1 MELASNCDVALIGGD
16 AGRRARLRGWLEMA
30 GFCVARVEGG
40 DENPRQLLAQNPRVV
55 LVDYD
60 LQGSDG
66 ITFCEEVRR
75 NPEHAST
82 YLVLITTPDR
92 DELKSLAIA
101 RGADDFL
108 TPGSD
113 ESDVVSRVRVGAAM
127 WALRHKL
134 RSAAITDG
142 LTGLYN
148 HDYLNRILET
158 EMSRSRRYGH
168 CLAFIMIDVDHFK
181 TINDTYGHLVG
192 NTVLEQISLAL
203 KESVRDVDT
212 VARFGGEE
220 FAVVLPE
227 ARSSDALVVA
237 ERMRMAV
244 QQTVYTK
251 ELRGYRVTASFG
263 VADSDDPRLSTA
275 ADLVDLADRAMY
287 HAKRLGRDRVVCA
300 SEMTEGDSDAGDDCI
315 QVDEVESL
323 RRRVAALSAAAKEA
337 YLQSLSSLLQAL
349 DEKDPYSARHSR
361 NAALYAER
369 VARAMGC
376 SKGLIKAARNA
387 ALLHDIGKVGI
398 PDRILLKPESLGAME
413 QMLMDQVPAVS
424 TRIVDHLHILESEV
438 LIIRHQREHYD
449 GSGIPGQLR
458 GDQIPIGSRIL
469 MVVDAFDAMTT
480 DRVYR
485 DRMSIEEA
493 VDELVRYSGTQF
505 DPKVVAALRSA
516 LSSEQVMWEARI
528 TETVRM
534 LGPVEAAAAG

>member
-16 AGRRARLRGWLEMA
+16 AGRRARLRGWLEQA
-30 GFCVARVEGG
+30 GFRVARVEGG
-40 DENPRQLLAQNPRVV
+40 AEDPERLLAQHPKVV

-60 LQGSDG
+60 LADGDG
-66 ITFCEEVRR
+66 ISFCEEVRR
-75 NPEHAST
+75 NPEHACT
-82 YLVLITTPDR
+82 YLVLVTAPDR

-101 RGADDFL
+101 RGVDDYL
-108 TPGSD
+108 TPPND
-113 ESDVVSRVRVGAAM
+113 AFDVVSRVRVGAAM

-148 HDYLNRILET
+148 HDYLNRVLET

-168 CLAFIMIDVDHFK
+168 CLAFIMVDVDHFK

-227 ARSSDALVVA
+227 ARSSDAVVVA

-263 VADSDDPRLSTA
+263 VADSDDPRFSTA

-287 HAKRLGRDRVVCA
+287 LAKRQGRDRVVCA
-300 SEMTEGDSDAGDDCI
+300 SELAECRSDAGDDCI
-315 QVDEVESL
+315 QVDEVEAL

-349 DEKDPYSARHSR
+349 DEKDPHSARHSR

-376 SKGLIKAARNA
+376 SKGLIKSVRNA
-387 ALLHDIGKVGI
+387 ALLHDIGKVGV

-438 LIIRHQREHYD
+438 QIIRHQREHYD
-449 GSGIPGQLR
+449 GSGIPAQLR

-485 DRMSIEEA
+485 ERMSVEEA
-493 VDELVRYSGTQF
+493 VDELVRYSGKQF

-516 LSSEQVMWEARI
+516 LISEQVMWEARI
-528 TETVRM
+528 AETVQM
-534 LGPVEAAAAG
+534 LGPVEADAVG